1 VGLRTR
7 KSSQRRPRRS
17 PAKATAV
24 VTALLCSRAIAG
36 PPPNTNVVLRW
47 DRAAL
52 EGVRI
57 SRLGAPMVSRA
68 LAVVHT
74 CMYDA
79 WAAYDE
85 HAIGTE
91 LKGALRRPPSER
103 TAANKKQAISYA
115 AYRAL
120 VDLMPA
126 GSAVYTQQLRQLG
139 YDAGNRSTDI
149 ETPAGVGNVA
159 CAAVLEFRHHDGS
172 NQLGDLAP
180 GPYSDWTAYSPA
192 NAPNNLVAA
201 VAVADPNKWQ
211 PLVHFNADGDLV
223 SQRFLASHWAS
234 VIPFALSA
242 GDQFRS
248 SGRFPGPATFG
259 SPEYREQAEE
269 LVAISAGLN
278 DRQKAV
284 AEYWKD
290 GPNSEQPAGHWA
302 LLAHFVSQRDG
313 HSLDA
318 DVEMFFALTNAMFD
332 AGIVA
337 WDMKRAYDSVRPITA
352 IPLLFRG
359 TTIRAWGGPGK
370 GTIEMDGAWWRPYQ
384 PATDPTPPFPEYV
397 SGHSTYSAAA
407 ARILAL
413 FTGSDRFGAF
423 ATVAAGSSKI
433 EPGITPAGPVL
444 LRWETFTDAANEAGI
459 SRRYGGIHFKA
470 ADLVGRELGQAV
482 ATQVWTRV
490 NGYFDGS
497 GKTIVEDK
505 RRMIS
510 ARSEQ

>member
-103 TAANKKQAISYA
+103 TAANKEQAISYA

-192 NAPNNLVAA
+192 NAA
-201 VAVADPNKWQ
+201 VARDTARDTNIATKRIGFYHCDAFPAKSVEWACRADPLVRAG
-211 PLVHFNADGDLV
+211 PLV
-223 SQRFLASHWAS
+223 W
-234 VIPFALSA
+234 LSWT
-242 GDQFRS
+242 RS
-248 SGRFPGPATFG
+248 SP
-259 SPEYREQAEE
+259 S
-269 LVAISAGLN
+269 
-278 DRQKAV
+278 
-284 AEYWKD
+284 
-290 GPNSEQPAGHWA
+290 
-302 LLAHFVSQRDG
+302 
-313 HSLDA
+313 
-318 DVEMFFALTNAMFD
+318 
-332 AGIVA
+332 
-337 WDMKRAYDSVRPITA
+337 
-352 IPLLFRG
+352 
-359 TTIRAWGGPGK
+359 
-370 GTIEMDGAWWRPYQ
+370 
-384 PATDPTPPFPEYV
+384 
-397 SGHSTYSAAA
+397 
-407 ARILAL
+407 
-413 FTGSDRFGAF
+413 
-423 ATVAAGSSKI
+423 
-433 EPGITPAGPVL
+433 
-444 LRWETFTDAANEAGI
+444 
-459 SRRYGGIHFKA
+459 
-470 ADLVGRELGQAV
+470 
-482 ATQVWTRV
+482 
-490 NGYFDGS
+490 
-497 GKTIVEDK
+497 
-505 RRMIS
+505 
-510 ARSEQ
+510 

>member
-1 VGLRTR
+1 
-7 KSSQRRPRRS
+7 
-17 PAKATAV
+17 
-24 VTALLCSRAIAG
+24 
-36 PPPNTNVVLRW
+36 
-47 DRAAL
+47 
-52 EGVRI
+52 
-57 SRLGAPMVSRA
+57 
-68 LAVVHT
+68 
-74 CMYDA
+74 
-79 WAAYDE
+79 
-85 HAIGTE
+85 
-91 LKGALRRPPSER
+91 
-103 TAANKKQAISYA
+103 
-115 AYRAL
+115 
-120 VDLMPA
+120 
-126 GSAVYTQQLRQLG
+126 
-139 YDAGNRSTDI
+139 
-149 ETPAGVGNVA
+149 
-159 CAAVLEFRHHDGS
+159 
-172 NQLGDLAP
+172 
-180 GPYSDWTAYSPA
+180 
-192 NAPNNLVAA
+192 
-201 VAVADPNKWQ
+201 
-211 PLVHFNADGDLV
+211 
-223 SQRFLASHWAS
+223 
-234 VIPFALSA
+234 
-242 GDQFRS
+242 
-248 SGRFPGPATFG
+248 
-259 SPEYREQAEE
+259 
-269 LVAISAGLN
+269 
-278 DRQKAV
+278 
-284 AEYWKD
+284 
-290 GPNSEQPAGHWA
+290 
-302 LLAHFVSQRDG
+302 
-313 HSLDA
+313 
-318 DVEMFFALTNAMFD
+318 MFD

-407 ARILAL
+407 ARIPAL